1 MEQKIHNATP
11 NETMKEIKSGFLRGG
26 YTALIIYIA
35 NILFFVGMYYQIIK
49 AMPTETRVRE
59 IVKEE
64 LVNKFSI
71 TDGEVLKA
79 QFQNLN
85 NKVDEIRKLVEQH
98 MMSHK

>member
-1 MEQKIHNATP
+1 MEKIHTVTP
-11 NETMKEIKSGFLRGG
+11 NETMKEIKSGFLKGG

-35 NILFFVGMYYQIIK
+35 NILFFIGMYYQIVK

-79 QFQNLN
+79 QFKNLN
-85 NKVDEIRKLVEQH
+85 DKVDEIRMLVQQH
-98 MMSHK
+98 MLKSK